1 VEPKWCRRHSR
12 PMITWHLEPI
22 ELHINKI
29 KELFSKNADHKLAS
43 NYLERPLFEHTKFA
57 RMGYDNNKMIYYS
70 AGIERPQYNGSIRI
84 MSRHTRDRAY
94 NFGSKSD
101 DLARGLETLSQ
112 SVKYAQSLGYKDIW
126 LSREFNPKLF
136 EYFAKKSEYNWT
148 VTHDLMHYGEYQY
161 VMRLK

>member
-1 VEPKWCRRHSR
+1 
-12 PMITWHLEPI
+12 MITWHLEPI
-22 ELHINKI
+22 GLHINKI

-161 VMRLK
+161 IMRLK